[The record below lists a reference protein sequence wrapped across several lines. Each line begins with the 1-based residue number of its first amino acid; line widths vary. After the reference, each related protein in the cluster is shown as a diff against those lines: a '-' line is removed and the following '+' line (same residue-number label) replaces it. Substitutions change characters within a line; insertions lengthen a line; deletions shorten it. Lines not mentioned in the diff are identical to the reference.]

1 MITFLTIVGLFSLWL
16 IPFGLLLFVAS
27 KVYEDSNLG
36 SNTITAVAFLYFFGY
51 LMLMVVFAES

>member
-16 IPFGLLLFVAS
+16 IPFSLLLFVAS
-27 KVYEDSNLG
+27 KVHEDSHLG
-36 SNTITAVAFLYFFGY
+36 SNTLAVVAFLYFFGY